1 MTVDGSIRRT
11 PELDRIDRA
20 LTNVNVESS
29 RLVLEGAPGSGKT
42 TLVTAA
48 VRIAAAAGISTI
60 VARPSQSERSLPFGA
75 LDSLLG
81 ALVEDDTVRVAL
93 DDRAATVLD
102 VALGRQPATNEALL
116 PHELGVAVLSLLES
130 AVDGGALLIVVDDHQ
145 WIDAAS
151 RDVLDF
157 VSRRLPSGGICLL
170 IATRPDEDP
179 PVGERWPLT
188 PLDETAA
195 AALARAVSSTPL
207 QPHVIDRVV
216 EVSGGNPLFVIELAK
231 IAGAATAEPGRPVP
245 LPRSLRS
252 LVADRF
258 RSLPQSTVV
267 ALAAMSLLARPT
279 AEVME
284 ALGMLDDLG
293 PAELDGIVE
302 LRNRQLAFSH
312 PVLAAAAYDAVP
324 ATRRLALH
332 RRLAEVTDGIERCL
346 HLAHGAIGPDSAIA
360 AELTAVADTEARRG
374 ATVEAA
380 ELAVLALDLSPPDDA
395 ARVKRLMLA
404 GDLLFRA
411 GRTEEAATALQRVRT
426 LAADT
431 DTAAT
436 ARSLLAL
443 ATIEYSRSD
452 NTELA
457 TELARQALTATDD
470 PSLQAEA
477 HAILS
482 LTHYTDFAAAADH
495 AGAALDIVRR
505 LPHPSKTAVAQAI
518 SASALAR
525 FHAGFGLDRAAFDEA
540 IALEHGARIVES
552 DSAFAALAAALKY
565 ADQLDEAESM
575 FLDLAGRS
583 DPGSLP
589 YALSHLPQMYLWAGR
604 WDEAQHAAARHL
616 ALAEETGQESQVFTA
631 RFNLAM
637 VAAYRGEL
645 DDATVLGRQLY
656 EQGRDTGVPWTERNG
671 VGLLAFIAM
680 TTGDM
685 AEAIGYFARNDELCE
700 SMNLHEPGFR
710 RYQGDFVEVL
720 VNVGEID
727 RAKQLLGT
735 MLERGTRL
743 GRPSMLAAAHRG
755 VALVAA
761 TDGDRDAAVAAAEQA
776 KAVLDGTSLEYDR
789 ARNAL
794 TLGMIFRRFKER
806 SSARTTLDD
815 ALLRFE
821 RMGAVRFVERV
832 ERELGRVGGRA
843 PKSVSSALTATELRV
858 AELAAA
864 GRTTRRIADELFIS
878 VKTVEANLTRVYRK
892 LDVTNRAL
900 LANRLSSII
909 P

>member
-1 MTVDGSIRRT
+1 ML
-11 PELDRIDRA
+11 EAAIDDA
-20 LTNVNVESS
+20 
-29 RLVLEGAPGSGKT
+29 
-42 TLVTAA
+42 
-48 VRIAAAAGISTI
+48 
-60 VARPSQSERSLPFGA
+60 
-75 LDSLLG
+75 
-81 ALVEDDTVRVAL
+81 ALV
-93 DDRAATVLD
+93 
-102 VALGRQPATNEALL
+102 
-116 PHELGVAVLSLLES
+116 
-130 AVDGGALLIVVDDHQ
+130 IVVDDHQ

-157 VSRRLPSGGICLL
+157 VSRRLPPSGVCLL
-170 IATRPDEDP
+170 VATRPDAEP
-179 PVGERWPLT
+179 PVGEHWPLT
-188 PLDETAA
+188 PLDDDASAE
-195 AALARAVSSTPL
+195 LARAASSAPL
-207 QPHVIDRVV
+207 QPHVVERVV

-231 IAGAATAEPGRPVP
+231 IAGASIAEPGRPVP

-258 RSLPQSTVV
+258 RSLPETTLD

-279 AEVME
+279 AEVMQT
-284 ALGMLDDLG
+284 LGMLDHLG

-312 PVLAAAAYDAVP
+312 PLLAAAAYDAVP
-324 ATRRLALH
+324 GTRRLALH

-346 HLAHGAIGPDSAIA
+346 HLAHGAIGPDAAIA
-360 AELTAVADTEARRG
+360 AELTTVADTEARRG

-380 ELAVLALDLSPPDDA
+380 ELAVLALELTPLDDV
-395 ARVKRLMLA
+395 ARVERLMFA

-411 GRTEEAATALQRVRT
+411 GRTEEAVAALQRVGALVT
-426 LAADT
+426 EDDT
-431 DTAAT
+431 DAR

-452 NTELA
+452 DSELA
-457 TELARQALTATDD
+457 TELARRALAATDD
-470 PSLQAEA
+470 PSLRAEA
-477 HAILS
+477 HTILS
-482 LTHYTDFAAAADH
+482 LTHYTDFAAAAEH

-505 LPHPSKTAVAQAI
+505 LPNPSRTAVAQAI

-525 FHAGFGLDRAAFDEA
+525 FHAGYGLDRAAFDEA

-616 ALAEETGQESQVFTA
+616 ALAEQTGQESQVFTA

-656 EQGRDTGVPWTERNG
+656 EQGRDAGVPWTERNG

-680 TTGDM
+680 SNGDT
-685 AEAIGYFARNDELCE
+685 ADAIRYFARNDELCE
-700 SMNLHEPGFR
+700 SMHLHEPGFR

-720 VNVGEID
+720 VNVGDID
-727 RAKQLLGT
+727 RAKQLIGT
-735 MLERGTRL
+735 MLGRGTLL

-755 VALVAA
+755 AALVAA
-761 TDGDRDAAVAAAEQA
+761 TEGDRDGAVAAAEQA
-776 KAVLDGTSLEYDR
+776 TAALDGTTLEYDR
-789 ARNAL
+789 ARIAL

-806 SSARTTLDD
+806 ASARSTLDD

-821 RMGAVRFVERV
+821 RMGATRFVERV
-832 ERELGRVGGRA
+832 GRELERVGGRT
-843 PKSVSSALTATELRV
+843 PKAASSALTTTERRV
-858 AELAAA
+858 AELAAE
-864 GRTTRRIADELFIS
+864 GRTTRQIADELFIS

-892 LDVTNRAL
+892 LDLTNRAQ
-900 LANRLSSII
+900 LANHLSSII